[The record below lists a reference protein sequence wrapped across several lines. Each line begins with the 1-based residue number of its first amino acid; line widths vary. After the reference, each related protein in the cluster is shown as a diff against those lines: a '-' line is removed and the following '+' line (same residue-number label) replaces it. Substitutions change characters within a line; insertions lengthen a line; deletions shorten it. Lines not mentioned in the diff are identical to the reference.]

1 MRGVGSYVAS
11 LAKAWLFAWLFA
23 TSDFAAESAC
33 QAVLLLA
40 LISTAEQHMVHRC
53 VWPASKSLPP
63 SGYRNKNNGPL
74 ITTVCS
80 CKKEEEGLQGV
91 FKRLRR
97 NGHQLEKGLQMAQR
111 GPSLK

>member
-63 SGYRNKNNGPL
+63 SGYRNKKKWSIDYDGVQQF
-74 ITTVCS
+74 VCG
-80 CKKEEEGLQGV
+80 CLQDTALANVSERYGSV
-91 FKRLRR
+91 
-97 NGHQLEKGLQMAQR
+97 QQAAVMMT
-111 GPSLK
+111 P